1 MDLRQAKVGLTD
13 VTDLNLR
20 SIMRLYPY
28 GSKKITGIELLSV
41 RQQIFK
47 NQLFL

>member
-28 GSKKITGIELLSV
+28 GSKKNHRDRTS
-41 RQQIFK
+41 FS
-47 NQLFL
+47 